1 MKKYSKMLMGET
13 GYVQI
18 FGTMLGFCKST
29 VILKVSS
36 GRTASRARPTMIPV
50 LTAVWCRD
58 LYPHC
63 TLLVS

>member
-1 MKKYSKMLMGET
+1 MEKYSKMLMGET
-13 GYVQI
+13 GYVQV

-36 GRTASRARPTMIPV
+36 RRPASRAWPTMIPV
-50 LTAVWCRD
+50 PTVVWCRD
-58 LYPHC
+58 LYLHC